1 MIDLNKIENIYIYP
15 GTTDFRNGI
24 YGLRKLI
31 GPDIKIKCLY
41 VFANKTFS
49 SIKIIETEENAIW
62 LYQKRLT
69 RGKFQYPKTGHK
81 SLLTKEEIMVILE
94 GISLINRIENKGK
107 LSVGNFF

>member
-1 MIDLNKIENIYIYP
+1 MIDLDRIKNIYIYP

-31 GPDIKIKCLY
+31 GPEIETQCLY

-69 RGKFQYPKTGHK
+69 RGRFQYPKSGDR
-81 SLLTKEEIMVILE
+81 SLLTKGEIRVILD
-94 GISLINRIENKGK
+94 GISLINRIESKGR
-107 LSVGNFF
+107 LSTGNFY

>member
-1 MIDLNKIENIYIYP
+1 MINLDKIENIYIYP

-31 GPDIKIKCLY
+31 GSDIQPKCLY

-69 RGKFQYPKTGHK
+69 RGKFQYPKSGDK
-81 SLLTKEEIMVILE
+81 SLLTREEIRVILE
-94 GISLINRIENKGK
+94 GISVINRIENKGRV
-107 LSVGNFF
+107 SIGNFY